1 MVFSEPRKI
10 RPKKKSVLFSRRLK
24 SGCRN
29 IGSFRR
35 PFLLDFCRVDNFF
48 DMFFLLDQFP
58 QVVTLDGSGV
68 PSVVAGP
75 VTLAKVSGR
84 GCALVLPSVLL

>member
-1 MVFSEPRKI
+1 MSKYWFVSA
-10 RPKKKSVLFSRRLK
+10 S
-24 SGCRN
+24 
-29 IGSFRR
+29 
-35 PFLLDFCRVDNFF
+35 FLLEFCRVDNFF

>member
-1 MVFSEPRKI
+1 M
-10 RPKKKSVLFSRRLK
+10 
-24 SGCRN
+24 N
-29 IGSFRR
+29 
-35 PFLLDFCRVDNFF
+35 NFF

-84 GCALVLPSVLL
+84 GCALVLPSALL